1 MTSRASDFASHNHA
15 RVLDGTRLGQARLR
29 RRRRPANPHRRTHR
43 TSRGE
48 IRTPHRRKFTTRS
61 QFLNHLSR
69 QRGQRRRTKHP
80 RFRRR
85 RRAPPLILQIHVG
98 PRRERFA
105 KLRVFLNHLPF
116 ACSNGYRDRVQRRA
130 SVAMVQ
136 TKPKPY
142 PGVWDARDTPKNC
155 TICTSHA
162 PKPYR
167 STPRMSAS
175 FSTSVH
181 ARYPFRLFFLF
192 CRIHERVTRRNSSVI
207 HPSRRIQQNL
217 GEIRGNFHPVQPNP
231 AHDATYQRRGFGHG
245 GHVYQRIASLIHSRF
260 RRLLRHVVFV
270 FVRRAMQSQSQ
281 SQSQRNAWARHC
293 RKARP
298 EPKSSSIDLFI
309 GVSFLQ
315 YTIPVYPYD
324 QPTDRPPVCF
334 EGSRTDSFFV
344 CFWRERTNER
354 TNADP
359 IRFIRSDSIRSEVFP
374 SLRFALDGLNEKTC
388 TSE

>member
-116 ACSNGYRDRVQRRA
+116 ACSNEHRDRVQRCA
-130 SVAMVQ
+130 SVAVVQ

-142 PGVWDARDTPKNC
+142 PGVSIEAWDARPTPKKS
-155 TICTSHA
+155 TICT
-162 PKPYR
+162 
-167 STPRMSAS
+167 
-175 FSTSVH
+175 
-181 ARYPFRLFFLF
+181 
-192 CRIHERVTRRNSSVI
+192 
-207 HPSRRIQQNL
+207 
-217 GEIRGNFHPVQPNP
+217 
-231 AHDATYQRRGFGHG
+231 
-245 GHVYQRIASLIHSRF
+245 
-260 RRLLRHVVFV
+260 
-270 FVRRAMQSQSQ
+270 
-281 SQSQRNAWARHC
+281 
-293 RKARP
+293 
-298 EPKSSSIDLFI
+298 
-309 GVSFLQ
+309 
-315 YTIPVYPYD
+315 
-324 QPTDRPPVCF
+324 
-334 EGSRTDSFFV
+334 
-344 CFWRERTNER
+344 
-354 TNADP
+354 
-359 IRFIRSDSIRSEVFP
+359 
-374 SLRFALDGLNEKTC
+374 
-388 TSE
+388 